1 MQTPKDDRCWGL
13 RRRGE
18 PETPKPD
25 LRETQAPSMDPHSTT
40 DMTKS
45 SAASIPAS
53 VPTKTAASNTSWGKH
68 QPCRQR
74 STQRNHHQPQNRLI
88 RLKAQGTADKLPLLI
103 YINGGAFCIC
113 SMFHPFYQG
122 HLNTIAAEANAVVLS
137 INYRL
142 APEAGA
148 NTFVLLEEV
157 HSLGEVKT
165 KE

>member
-25 LRETQAPSMDPHSTT
+25 LRETQ
-40 DMTKS
+40 
-45 SAASIPAS
+45 ASIPAS